1 MGVILFYLLLLIVIA
16 LAATAFY
23 LLVRIIGIYRR
34 ARRLETMRNYE
45 TILYAALPKLSPE
58 EAMRSLLPE
67 PDEVALE
74 EVLLRMGD
82 EAEGEWKEKVI
93 QVYRTRGYAEK
104 RLRQLRSRS
113 KSRRSQAARRLGR
126 IGDPEA
132 VAPLKE
138 LLTDPREEVREA
150 ALFALGRMGTLP
162 ALKAMCEV
170 LGASDR
176 WAWEKV
182 AEAMEE
188 MGDECHLVLC
198 ELLRDENAACRAFA
212 AEVAGTVGGNEEASL
227 LEEALR
233 DPEVDVRARAASSL
247 GRLRHHV
254 SRPALREAL
263 RDEAWEVRCQ
273 AAKALGLLGNGEDAT
288 ALAAALRDASWWVRQ
303 NAAAALQELG
313 EAGERA
319 LQEAL
324 WDGDRFARE
333 TAAQA
338 LEEAGLVEMA
348 ATEMRE
354 GNLDLD
360 RGRAV
365 RRMAEMGRVG
375 CIADFILRSRERS
388 VVAGFLS
395 LLEGVEHPLL
405 DTVRKKVAGF
415 AASQGNGDGAGKGER
430 GEGQPEEPGR
440 EEAGRE
446 GARGDQ
452 PGREETGGKVP

>member
-1 MGVILFYLLLLIVIA
+1 MGVILFYLLLLIVVA

-23 LLVRIIGIYRR
+23 LFVRIIGIYLR
-34 ARRLETMRNYE
+34 ARRLETMRSYE
-45 TILYAALPKLSPE
+45 TILYAALPKLSSE
-58 EAMRSLLPE
+58 DALRSLLPE

-93 QVYRTRGYAEK
+93 QIYRIKGYAQK

-113 KSRRSQAARRLGR
+113 RSRRSQAARRLGR
-126 IGDPEA
+126 VGDPEA

-138 LLTDPREEVREA
+138 LLTDPKEEVREA
-150 ALFALGRMGTLP
+150 ALFALGRIGTLP

-176 WAWEKV
+176 WAQEKV

-198 ELLRDENAACRAFA
+198 ELLRDDNATCRAFA
-212 AEVAGTVGGNEEASL
+212 AEVAGTVGGNEEALL

-233 DPEVDVRARAASSL
+233 DPEIDVRARAASSL
-247 GRLRHHV
+247 GRLRHRA

-263 RDEAWEVRCQ
+263 LDEAWEVRCQ
-273 AAKALGLLGNGEDAT
+273 AAKALGLLGDGEDAP
-288 ALAAALRDASWWVRQ
+288 ALAAALRDPSWWVRH

-313 EAGERA
+313 EDGERA

-324 WDGDRFARE
+324 WDDDKFARE

-338 LEEAGLVEMA
+338 LEESGLVERVA
-348 ATEMRE
+348 AEIQE
-354 GNLDLD
+354 GSLDRG

-365 RRMAEMGRVG
+365 RRMADMGRVG
-375 CIADFILRSRERS
+375 CIADFVLRSQERT
-388 VVAGFLS
+388 VVEGLLS
-395 LLEGVEHPLL
+395 LLEGVDHPLL
-405 DTVRKKVAGF
+405 EEARKKVAGP
-415 AASQGNGDGAGKGER
+415 ACAPLADGGCVGKDELER
-430 GEGQPEEPGR
+430 GLPVDTEREDQGV

-446 GARGDQ
+446 EPSRGA
-452 PGREETGGKVP
+452 P